1 MEIRVI
7 EEEGRR
13 EIEVTVA
20 SAPGDPR
27 VPRLVD
33 RIRSA
38 AGRLDGYPDG
48 ASVERRVV
56 PLADVTHI
64 DTADG
69 CAHIHTL
76 DGEVLESP
84 LRLFE
89 LESAL
94 DGTEFVRASRQ
105 ELVNFDH
112 VTAIRP
118 DLNGRLDL
126 KLSDGEWAVVTRS
139 YARDIKEKIG
149 IVL

>member
-1 MEIRVI
+1 M
-7 EEEGRR
+7 
-13 EIEVTVA
+13 
-20 SAPGDPR
+20 
-27 VPRLVD
+27 PRLVD
-33 RIRSA
+33 RIRAA
-38 AGRLDGYPDG
+38 AGRLVGYPDG

-89 LESAL
+89 LETAL
-94 DGTEFVRASRQ
+94 EGTEFVRASRQ

-126 KLSDGEWAVVTRS
+126 KLSNGEWVVVSRG
-139 YARDIKEKIG
+139 YAGDIKEKIG
-149 IVL
+149 VVL